1 MSVSLIIAIAILL
14 VASTATVA
22 VGAAYDWQVTSNGYS
37 VWTRIIGV
45 AAVLG
50 LAGVT
55 AWGRRADM
63 FVAVAIA
70 LGGIALAVW
79 YVWIH
84 VRLTNRVKASLG
96 DEPIR

>member
-1 MSVSLIIAIAILL
+1 MSVSLIIAVVILL

-22 VGAAYDWQVTSNGYS
+22 VGAAYNWQVTSTGYS
-37 VWTRIIGV
+37 TWTRIIGV

-63 FVAVAIA
+63 LIAIAIA
-70 LGGIALAVW
+70 LGGVVLAVW
-79 YVWIH
+79 YVWMH